1 MNQKNLK
8 IAFMAS
14 EMIPLAKTGGLADVA
29 GALPKY
35 LSRQPG
41 LELVA
46 FLPFYREVKKKNL
59 RLEPVLEKINLDWPG
74 PEKDFSVF
82 AYQAEGF
89 KIYLI
94 KNDFYFDRDYLYGT
108 PQGDYPDNGERFAL
122 FSLAA
127 LQVMKRLGFQP
138 DLIHAHDWQAAII
151 FAYLKHSYQNDP
163 FFRKTASLFTV
174 HNLAYQGLFPRE
186 ILSRIGLPEY
196 LFNPEDLEFY
206 GKVNFLKA
214 GLLYATA
221 ISTVSP
227 TYSQEIQTPE
237 FGCGL
242 DGVLRKRADWLFG
255 IMNGIDYGEWN
266 PETDPA
272 LPMNY
277 SARDWTGKKVCR
289 QVLLSQYQLPVE
301 ADQPVVG
308 MVSRLAGQKGF
319 DLLVESLE
327 EIFKRDLLLII
338 LGTGEQKIQ
347 ELLKQAQQKYRNRL
361 GLKIAFDDRLA
372 RLIYAGSDYFL
383 IPSRYEPC
391 GLTQMYSLRYGTI
404 PVVRSTGGLKDSVTE
419 FDPQTLTGHGFR
431 FDRYQT
437 EDLVKAL
444 DRALSFYEKEP
455 YWSALKQ
462 QAMKADFSWE
472 KSAAAYLELYLK
484 LVKD

>member
-74 PEKDFSVF
+74 PEKEFSVF

-108 PQGDYPDNGERFAL
+108 PQGDYPDNGERFAF

-163 FFRKTASLFTV
+163 FFQKTASLFTV

-289 QVLLSQYQLPVE
+289 QVLLSQYQLPME

-361 GLKIAFDDRLA
+361 GLKIAFDDQLA

-462 QAMKADFSWE
+462 QTMKADFSWE